1 MNYSKFLLLVLVALM
16 ASACAKYTTVRHT
29 IGYQDILLQQRDV
42 VVLPTDS
49 IVHTIDVANKK
60 TRMYDYEFYI
70 EGIINEEVTASLRN
84 IGLSPKRLSRQEIFD
99 QNLTTPV
106 NRVRYNYEEAYKELY
121 AKPNWEEKDAFVI
134 TNSIGSVGA
143 EIADKT
149 NSKIIAI
156 INHARLAQTN
166 GAIAR
171 DAVISLLTGSSNS
184 APSDLSSMNIAFIEL
199 KTGNIIWTN
208 NGSVPRSI
216 FTKAPSNQELD
227 RKEMKKLISTTLK
240 PLNKE
245 EK

>member
-1 MNYSKFLLLVLVALM
+1 MNYSKFTLLILVALM

-29 IGYQDILLQQRDV
+29 IGYQETLLQQRDV

-49 IVHTIDVANKK
+49 RVHTIDVANKK

-70 EGIINEEVTASLRN
+70 EGIINEEITTSLRN
-84 IGLSPKRLSRQEIFD
+84 IGLSPKHLTRQEIFD

-106 NRVRYNYEEAYKELY
+106 NIVRYNYEEAYKELY
-121 AKPNWEEKDAFVI
+121 KKPDWEEKDAFI
-134 TNSIGSVGA
+134 ISNTIGSVGT
-143 EIADKT
+143 EIAEKT
-149 NSKIIAI
+149 NSKIVAI
-156 INHARLAQTN
+156 INHSRLAQTN
-166 GAIAR
+166 GAMAR
-171 DAVISLLTGSSNS
+171 DIAISLFTGSSNS

-199 KTGNIIWTN
+199 KTGRVLWTN

-216 FTKAPSNQELD
+216 FTKASSNEELD

-240 PLNKE
+240 PFNKE